1 MLICEGYDIRGNGSE
16 PNSHGWNVDFVGV
29 IGRHTT
35 AGENTVNRRSLLVV
49 LVVVLMMLSGCS
61 FLSEAPGE
69 SSTTAPTANG
79 TNESADTT
87 TEMVTGTSATT
98 GTASATPAPT
108 STPTETAIDTPTLTP
123 TDTPT
128 PTSTETATPTPTKTA
143 TATPTETP
151 TDTATPTPTPT
162 ATDTETATET
172 DSSREGWYN
181 VTIVADGRGSSYY
194 RMYAGTGPSIEL
206 GEEADTE
213 DSAEYEDRVILDDP
227 YYSEGFVGANGVD
240 SYQYQPTV
248 EGDPSLRFIN
258 DGDVALKVYLDGE
271 LYKTVPAG
279 QGADGERVDPDAPP
293 KGANDIKVEAVG
305 DGESNYTL
313 AAGQAGTES
322 FFYEDRANPGTTA
335 DNPDYTGYVSGAYG
349 FVGAGGVDTYST
361 NGPLYSAENNG
372 SATLKVYENGDL
384 WATLEPGE
392 MKEPSE

>member
-1 MLICEGYDIRGNGSE
+1 MK
-16 PNSHGWNVDFVGV
+16 H
-29 IGRHTT
+29 
-35 AGENTVNRRSLLVV
+35 RSLLVV
-49 LVVVLMMLSGCS
+49 SVVVLMMLSGCS

-69 SSTTAPTANG
+69 SSTATPTADG
-79 TNESADTT
+79 TNGSADTT
-87 TEMVTGTSATT
+87 TEMATRTSATT
-98 GTASATPAPT
+98 GTASPTASATPAST
-108 STPTETAIDTPTLTP
+108 STPTPTAIDTPTLTP

-128 PTSTETATPTPTKTA
+128 PTPTP
-143 TATPTETP
+143 TP
-151 TDTATPTPTPT
+151 TDTATPTPTETATATSTPTETATPTDTPTPTPTPT
-162 ATDTETATET
+162 ATDTETESETATET

-181 VTIVADGRGSSYY
+181 VTIVADGQGGSYY

-206 GEEADTE
+206 GAEADTE

-240 SYQYQPTV
+240 SYQYRPTI

-271 LYKTVPAG
+271 LYTTVPAG
-279 QGADGERVDPDAPP
+279 QGADSERVDPDAPP
-293 KGANDIKVEAVG
+293 EGENQIKVEAVG
-305 DGESNYTL
+305 EGASNYTL
-313 AAGQAGTES
+313 TSGEAGSEP

-335 DNPDYTGYVSGAYG
+335 DNPDYTGYVSGTYG

-372 SATLKVYENGDL
+372 SATLKIYQNGDL

-392 MKEPSE
+392 TREPSNS